1 MFWDSVQEGLKA
13 LTFWETYLAAFVY
26 QFITYYFPMIVARER
41 TEKSSPSMDNFIT
54 YVGAIRLM
62 MKEDVVPDKAGFGSL
77 GVYFIWL
84 LEAIATLIFIVT
96 LGPIILGLGG
106 DASWSAPWRML
117 AMDPGFFLSCILI
130 MQIVV
135 IILSMLPYLGKIYSL
150 QIFVFGCISLILF
163 LSYEHHLIE
172 VDIRYP
178 FFYLIGFY
186 ILGFL
191 ILWGS
196 YVLFGLIVFLF
207 KISREV
213 AEEIIYLSPLM
224 RIFQFIPVFMY
235 GAWLGNQII

>member
-13 LTFWETYLAAFVY
+13 LTFWEMYLAAFVY
-26 QFITYYFPMIVARER
+26 QFITYYFPMIVASER
-41 TEKSSPSMDNFIT
+41 TKKINPSMDNFIT
-54 YVGAIRLM
+54 FVGAIRLM

-77 GVYFIWL
+77 GVYLIWL

-96 LGPIILGLGG
+96 LAPIILGLGG

-117 AMDPGFFLSCILI
+117 TTEPGFFLSCILI

-150 QIFVFGCISLILF
+150 QIFVFGCTSLILF
-163 LSYEHHLIE
+163 LSYAQHLIQ

-186 ILGFL
+186 ILGL
-191 ILWGS
+191 VILWGS
-196 YVLFGLIVFLF
+196 YVVFGLIVFLF
-207 KISREV
+207 KMSREV

-235 GAWLGNQII
+235 GAWLGNQIV